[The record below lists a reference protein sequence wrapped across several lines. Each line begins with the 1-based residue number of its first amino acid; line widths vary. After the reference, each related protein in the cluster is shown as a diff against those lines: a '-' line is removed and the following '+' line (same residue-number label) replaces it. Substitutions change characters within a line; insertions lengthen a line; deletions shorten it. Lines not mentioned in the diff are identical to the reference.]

1 VLAACGG
8 AALLGLAPQSQGTSS
23 ERIIIPLALPA
34 SAPAKGAPRHSPQ
47 DATRLKGTEK
57 PASVDVA
64 TSTGRSTGGA
74 GMEAAPLTI
83 ETARIGKGDS
93 LSTLFK
99 KRGLGAA
106 DLLLLVK
113 AKPHG
118 KRLKRVLP
126 GQKLDFHLDE
136 TRSLMG
142 LEYHLDNTHFIRF
155 SRADKGFTS
164 KLVEVPL
171 ERRVTHAAGQ
181 IRSSLFLAGQRAGL
195 SDRLIME
202 MVEIFGWDIDFALDI
217 RVGDNFLV
225 VYEELFKDGEK
236 LGEGEILAAEFVNR
250 GKQFRAVRYIDPKKR
265 VAYFS
270 PDGLS
275 MRKAFLRTPVKF
287 GRVSSRFNLKR
298 RHPVLHKIRAHRGV
312 DYAARRGTAIRASGD
327 GKVIFVG
334 RKGGYGRTV
343 ILRHGSTYTT
353 LYAHMSRYPKGMR
366 PGRRVQQGQVIG
378 YVGSS
383 GLATGSHLHY
393 EFRVRNLHRNPLTVK
408 LPKAAPV
415 PERHKSDFLTK
426 TGKLVTQL
434 DVLSRMRLAASN

>member
-23 ERIIIPLALPA
+23 ERITIPLALPN
-34 SAPAKGAPRHSPQ
+34 SAPAKGAPGQSPQ
-47 DATRLKGTEK
+47 DTTQLKGAEK
-57 PASVDVA
+57 LASVDVA
-64 TSTGRSTGGA
+64 TDTGRSTGGA
-74 GMEAAPLTI
+74 GMEAALLTI

-99 KRGLGAA
+99 KRGLRAA

-136 TRSLMG
+136 KRSLVG
-142 LEYHLDNTHFIRF
+142 LEYYLDNTHFIRF

-171 ERRVTHAAGQ
+171 ERRVTHAVGQ

-250 GKQFRAVRYIDPKKR
+250 GKRFRAVRYIDPKKR

-334 RKGGYGRTV
+334 
-343 ILRHGSTYTT
+343 
-353 LYAHMSRYPKGMR
+353 MSRYPKGMR
-366 PGRRVQQGQVIG
+366 PGRRVQQGQIIG

-383 GLATGSHLHY
+383 GLATGPHLHY
-393 EFRVRNLHRNPLTVK
+393 EFRVRNVHRNPLTVK